1 MKKVATSHSRR
12 ATRLLALGTSLAF
25 AIGLTATAGV
35 AAPPTPPPSNNYPG
49 SVPPWAGSRAKTGTP
64 LSNTTV
70 EGEIYLNLPD
80 AGAAKAFATAV
91 STPGNPN
98 YQQYLSPS
106 DWIAKYG
113 PAKADVTALVNYL
126 KAQGMVVTSVP
137 ASGLYV
143 VFRGTV
149 SQINAAFST
158 TEQTY
163 SFQGQSLIGPS
174 SAPSLPANLAAKV
187 QAISVDQGRLLTR
200 PSLATPGGSSDL
212 AQPSGKP
219 VGPAPVDAPCSN
231 YWEQNKV
238 TVPAAYG
245 STSFGTGICGY
256 TPSQLQ
262 GAYGVTS
269 PSTAGAGQTVAIID
283 AYASPS
289 IESDANTY
297 SQKNG
302 LPALKAGQY
311 QQIVPDS
318 RLFMDQA
325 LCGQPSG
332 WQGEQTL
339 DVEAVHGLAP
349 AANILYV
356 GGNNCGAGIDVAMS
370 TILDKK
376 LSNIVSN
383 SYGYVGEAVSPNA
396 LMGMQNIH
404 LQAAGEGVGLYFS
417 SGDNGDE
424 KASLGYASPDFPA
437 SSPFVTAVGGT
448 SLAVGKNN
456 DYLFETGWGTTRTR
470 IVQNPDGS
478 LSYAGAQPGAFRFG
492 AGGGT
497 SAVFAQPSYQQGTVP
512 AALANGYRVSPDVAS
527 LADPYTGYQVGISP
541 ITNDHVL
548 KTGSYETTQYGGTSL
563 ACPLTAAQMAIAQSA
578 TGKTV
583 GFANPA
589 IYAAAKTGNSG
600 ARDVAPQSSP
610 QAMVFSSPVSG
621 ASYLV
626 GTDNDTSLATAPGY
640 DAVTGVGSMTVRFA
654 TSIAGQ

>member
-1 MKKVATSHSRR
+1 MKKVSTSQSRR
-12 ATRLLALGTSLAF
+12 VMRLLALGTSLAF
-25 AIGLTATAGV
+25 AVGLTATAGV

-49 SVPPWAGSRAKTGTP
+49 SVPPWAGSRAKTGIP

-80 AGAAKAFATAV
+80 AGAAKSFATAV
-91 STPGNPN
+91 STPGNPQ
-98 YQQYLSPS
+98 YQQYLSPA
-106 DWIAKYG
+106 DWIARYG
-113 PAKADVTALVNYL
+113 PAKTDVNALVDYL

-149 SQINAAFST
+149 TQINAAFST

-163 SFQGQSLIGPS
+163 SFQGRDLIGPAT
-174 SAPSLPANLAAKV
+174 APALPADLAAKV
-187 QAISVDQGRLLTR
+187 QAISIDQGRLLTR
-200 PSLATPGGSSDL
+200 PSLATPDGAAGQ

-231 YWEQNKV
+231 YWEQIKA

-245 STSFGTGICGY
+245 STSYGTAICGY
-256 TPSQLQ
+256 TPAQLQ

-269 PSTAGAGQTVAIID
+269 PAEAGAGQTVAIID

-302 LPALKAGQY
+302 LPTFKAGQY
-311 QQIVPDS
+311 KQIVPDA
-318 RLFMDQA
+318 RLFMDQD

-339 DVEAVHGLAP
+339 DVEAVHGLA
-349 AANILYV
+349 AAADILYV

-370 TILDKK
+370 TILDQK
-376 LSNIVSN
+376 LSTIVSN

-396 LMGMQNIH
+396 LMGMQNLH
-404 LQAAGEGVGLYFS
+404 LQAAAEGIGLYFS
-417 SGDNGDE
+417 SGDYGDE
-424 KASLGYASPDFPA
+424 QASLGYTSPDFPA

-448 SLAVGKNN
+448 SLAVGKDN
-456 DYLFETGWGTTRTR
+456 DYLFETGWGTTRNR
-470 IVQNPDGS
+470 IVQNADGS
-478 LSYAGAQPGAFRFG
+478 LGYAGAQPGAFRFG

-497 SAVFAQPSYQQGTVP
+497 SAVFGQPAYQQGTVP
-512 AALANGYRVSPDVAS
+512 AGLANGHRVSPDVAS

-548 KTGSYETTQYGGTSL
+548 KTGSYESTRYGGTSL

-589 IYAAAKTGNSG
+589 IYSAAATSNSG
-600 ARDVAPQSSP
+600 ARDVVPQSSP
-610 QAMVFSSPVSG
+610 KAMVFSSQATG

-626 GTDNDTSLATAPGY
+626 GTDHDTSLTTAQGY
-640 DAVTGVGSMTVRFA
+640 DDVTGVGSMTVRFA
-654 TSIAGQ
+654 MSIAGQ

>member
-12 ATRLLALGTSLAF
+12 TTRLLALGTSLAV
-25 AIGLTATAGV
+25 AIGLTATAAV
-35 AAPPTPPPSNNYPG
+35 AAPPTPPPSNNSPG

-91 STPGNPN
+91 STPGNAN
-98 YQQYLSPS
+98 YQQYLSPA

-113 PAKADVTALVNYL
+113 PAKADVTAVVDYL
-126 KAQGMVVTSVP
+126 KAQGMVITSVP

-149 SQINAAFST
+149 AQINAAFST

-174 SAPSLPANLAAKV
+174 TAPSLPANLSAKV
-187 QAISVDQGRLLTR
+187 QAISIDQGRLLTR
-200 PSLATPGGSSDL
+200 PSLATAGGSDQ
-212 AQPSGKP
+212 AQPSAKP
-219 VGPAPVDAPCSN
+219 VGAPPVEAPCSN

-245 STSFGTGICGY
+245 STSFGTAPCGY

-297 SQKNG
+297 SQQNS
-302 LPALKAGQY
+302 LPAFKTGQY

-318 RLFMDQA
+318 KMFVDQA

-339 DVEAVHGLAP
+339 DVAAVHGLAP

-370 TILDKK
+370 TMLEKK
-376 LSNIVSN
+376 LTTIVSN
-383 SYGYVGEAVSPNA
+383 SYGYVGEAVSP
-396 LMGMQNIH
+396 
-404 LQAAGEGVGLYFS
+404 
-417 SGDNGDE
+417 
-424 KASLGYASPDFPA
+424 
-437 SSPFVTAVGGT
+437 
-448 SLAVGKNN
+448 
-456 DYLFETGWGTTRTR
+456 
-470 IVQNPDGS
+470 
-478 LSYAGAQPGAFRFG
+478 
-492 AGGGT
+492 
-497 SAVFAQPSYQQGTVP
+497 
-512 AALANGYRVSPDVAS
+512 
-527 LADPYTGYQVGISP
+527 
-541 ITNDHVL
+541 
-548 KTGSYETTQYGGTSL
+548 
-563 ACPLTAAQMAIAQSA
+563 
-578 TGKTV
+578 
-583 GFANPA
+583 
-589 IYAAAKTGNSG
+589 
-600 ARDVAPQSSP
+600 
-610 QAMVFSSPVSG
+610 
-621 ASYLV
+621 
-626 GTDNDTSLATAPGY
+626 
-640 DAVTGVGSMTVRFA
+640 
-654 TSIAGQ
+654 

>member
-1 MKKVATSHSRR
+1 MKVSTSQSRR
-12 ATRLLALGTSLAF
+12 ATRLLVLGTSLAF
-25 AIGLTATAGV
+25 AVGLTATSAV

-49 SVPPWAGSRAKTGTP
+49 SVPPWAGSRTKTGVP

-91 STPGNPN
+91 STPGNPQ
-98 YQQYLSPS
+98 YQHYLSPA

-113 PAKADVTALVNYL
+113 PAKADVAAVVDHL
-126 KAQGMVVTSVP
+126 KAQGMVITSVP

-149 SQINAAFST
+149 AQINAAFST

-163 SFQGQSLIGPS
+163 SFGGQSLIGPS
-174 SAPSLPANLAAKV
+174 TAPSLPANLAAKV
-187 QAISVDQGRLLTR
+187 QAISIDQGRLLTR
-200 PSLATPGGSSDL
+200 PSLASAGSSDQ
-212 AQPSGKP
+212 AQASGKP

-238 TVPAAYG
+238 TVPSAYD
-245 STSFGTGICGY
+245 STSFGTAICGY
-256 TPSQLQ
+256 TPAQLQ

-269 PSTAGAGQTVAIID
+269 PTTAGAGQTVAIID

-376 LSNIVSN
+376 LSTIVSN

-456 DYLFETGWGTTRTR
+456 DYLFETGWGTTRNR
-470 IVQNPDGS
+470 IVPNPDGS
-478 LSYAGAQPGAFRFG
+478 LGYAGDLPGAFRFG

-497 SAVFAQPSYQQGTVP
+497 SAVFDQPDYQKGTVP
-512 AALANGYRVSPDVAS
+512 AALANGHRVSPDVAS

-541 ITNDHVL
+541 ISNDHSL
-548 KTGSYETTQYGGTSL
+548 NTGSYETTGYGGTSL

-589 IYAAAKTGNSG
+589 IYAASKTAASG
-600 ARDVAPQSSP
+600 ARDVMPQINP

-621 ASYLV
+621 NSYLV
-626 GTDNDTSLATAPGY
+626 GTDKDTSLSTSPGY
-640 DAVTGVGSMTVRFA
+640 DDVTGVGSMTVQFA
-654 TSIAGQ
+654 TTIAGH